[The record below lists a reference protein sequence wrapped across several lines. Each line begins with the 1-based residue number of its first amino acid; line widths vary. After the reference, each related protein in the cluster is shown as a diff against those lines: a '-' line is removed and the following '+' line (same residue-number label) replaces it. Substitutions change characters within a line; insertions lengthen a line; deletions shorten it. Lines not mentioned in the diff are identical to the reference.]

1 MAVFDDD
8 VTEELQRRAKD
19 ENGNTIFVPQ
29 DMSYQQ
35 WYEQYVDKDEGIV
48 QKIINK
54 DRKIGYKDITKQKD
68 RIINVAF
75 KDSNI
80 RNIALNT
87 NIKSIKLG
95 GDKSYHRNGNIV
107 LKANYNDHT
116 VRHEIAH
123 AIDYNNKWLSSN
135 KKFKDAIKEDKNII
149 LKNKELYKNIIK
161 SNGNCIEL
169 SDIMSGMTR
178 NKISGRYKHNN
189 KYWKK
194 ANKLEREIFAQMF
207 TTAGNEDFKQ
217 LEIFQKYLP
226 NTFRE
231 FDNLVR
237 RLL

>member
-1 MAVFDDD
+1 
-8 VTEELQRRAKD
+8 
-19 ENGNTIFVPQ
+19 
-29 DMSYQQ
+29 MSYQQ

-54 DRKIGYKDITKQKD
+54 DRKIEYKDITKQKD

-107 LKANYNDHT
+107 LKTNYNNHT
-116 VRHEIAH
+116 ARHEIAH
-123 AIDYNNKWLSSN
+123 TIDYNNKWLSSN

-149 LKNKELYKNIIK
+149 LKNKELYKNIIN